1 MTIAVI
7 SDIVG
12 SRSLSDRSAA
22 QRTLDAAIA
31 RIEIDLPLALRPLSP
46 TVADEEQGT
55 YERLDDAL
63 ASLLLL
69 QLALPD
75 GIQCRF
81 GIGIGEVHAVDSVSG
96 TLEDGTGWWAAR
108 AAIEA
113 AHAKQQRAA
122 PSARTWV
129 VAAEGEDAGM
139 HSAASL
145 ANAYLL
151 ARDELVGAMSE
162 RTRRLVYGR
171 CLRVTQRELADRE
184 GITQPAVS
192 QALAGAGAGSVVE
205 GFVALRRAAAA

>member
-12 SRSLSDRSAA
+12 SRRLADRDEA
-22 QRTLDAAIA
+22 QRVLDETIA
-31 RIEIDLPLALRPLSP
+31 RVEIDLPLAATNFRP
-46 TVADEEQGT
+46 TVADEEQATYGT
-55 YERLDDAL
+55 IEDAL

-75 GIQCRF
+75 GIECRF
-81 GIGIGEVHAVDSVSG
+81 GIGVGEIRAVATSSG
-96 TLEDGTGWWAAR
+96 SIQDGSGWWAAR
-108 AAIEA
+108 AAIDEV
-113 AHAKQQRAA
+113 HAKQQRAA

-139 HSAASL
+139 HRAAAL

-151 ARDELVGAMSE
+151 ARDELVGAMSQ

-171 CLRVTQRELADRE
+171 CLRVTQRELAEAE

-192 QALAGAGAGSVVE
+192 QALAGAGAGAVVE
-205 GFVALRRAAAA
+205 GFFALRGARS

>member
-12 SRSLSDRSAA
+12 SRRLPDRSAA
-22 QRTLDAAIA
+22 QRVLDETIA
-31 RIEIDLPLALRPLSP
+31 RIESDLPLAARPLHP
-46 TVADEEQGT
+46 TVADEEQGA
-55 YERLDDAL
+55 YDSLGDAL

-75 GIQCRF
+75 GVECRF
-81 GIGIGEVHAVDSVSG
+81 GIGIGEVREVKTTSG
-96 TLEDGTGWWAAR
+96 AIEDGSGWWAAR
-108 AAIEA
+108 AAIDTV
-113 AHAKQQRAA
+113 HAKQQRAA

-129 VAAEGEDAGM
+129 VAAQGEDASM
-139 HSAASL
+139 HTAAAL

-151 ARDELVGAMSE
+151 SRDELVGAMSE

-171 CLRVTQRELADRE
+171 CLRTTQKELAAAE

-205 GFVALRRAAAA
+205 GFVALRSAARS

>member
-12 SRSLSDRSAA
+12 SRRLVDRSAS
-22 QRTLDAAIA
+22 QRVLDDTIA
-31 RIEIDLPLALRPLSP
+31 RIEADLPLAARPFHP
-46 TVADEEQGT
+46 TVADEEQAA
-55 YERLDDAL
+55 YDDLPAAL

-75 GIQCRF
+75 GIECRF
-81 GIGIGEVHAVDSVSG
+81 GIGIGEVRAVTTG
-96 TLEDGTGWWAAR
+96 TGTIEDGSGWWAAR
-108 AAIEA
+108 AAIDTV
-113 AHAKQQRAA
+113 HAKQQRAA

-139 HSAASL
+139 HSAALL

-151 ARDELVGAMSE
+151 ARDELVGAMNE
-162 RTRRLVYGR
+162 RTRRLAYGR
-171 CLRVTQRELADRE
+171 CLGVTQRELADGE

-192 QALAGAGAGSVVE
+192 QALTGAGAGAVVE
-205 GFVALRRAAAA
+205 GFVALRTAVRR